1 MYYLNGSI
9 VNGLTLEIIPK
20 DGSSSSSSSS
30 SSNKENVTIIY
41 LEVMNEIV
49 AIFYIISNG
58 QIKCYYKIY

>member
-20 DGSSSSSSSS
+20 DGSSSSNS
-30 SSNKENVTIIY
+30 KENVTIIY

-58 QIKCYYKIY
+58 RIKCYYKIY

>member
-20 DGSSSSSSSS
+20 DGSSS
-30 SSNKENVTIIY
+30 KENVTIIY

-58 QIKCYYKIY
+58 RIKCYYKIY

>member
-20 DGSSSSSSSS
+20 DGSSSSS
-30 SSNKENVTIIY
+30 KENVTIIY